1 MRNYDQWYKEI
12 KSQYNFFFFFIS
24 IFIFI
29 SVSFCIFVIFMEQI
43 EESRVWITR
52 DGYED
57 GLIACKFTPH
67 RDNSV
72 QQAEKRWSSRWRQR
86 KTREQGGKIATHV
99 VSKIES
105 ASLTLCY
112 KLSASLCSL

>member
-1 MRNYDQWYKEI
+1 MKNCDQWYKEI

>member
-1 MRNYDQWYKEI
+1 MRNCDQFCKEI
-12 KSQYNFFFFFIS
+12 KITAIFFFFIS

-67 RDNSV
+67 RGNSV